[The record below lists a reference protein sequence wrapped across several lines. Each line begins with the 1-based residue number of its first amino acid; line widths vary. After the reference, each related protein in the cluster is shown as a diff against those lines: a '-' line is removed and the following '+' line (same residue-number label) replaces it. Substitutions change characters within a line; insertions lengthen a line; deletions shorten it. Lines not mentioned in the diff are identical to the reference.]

1 MLWIRS
7 GIEILRSRR
16 SLAVVA
22 GMKKRLTTQNRQK
35 SNAKKNQNKNKK
47 SKGFRMHSSLY
58 CARKIKVLRKCCG
71 KAVPDFNRT
80 DLFSIGKHIF
90 STIVKV
96 CSKKETIIKL

>member
-1 MLWIRS
+1 MEKIWYRNPSKSEVIGRC
-7 GIEILRSRR
+7 GGDEKTIDHAEQTTVER
-16 SLAVVA
+16 
-22 GMKKRLTTQNRQK
+22 KKT
-35 SNAKKNQNKNKK
+35 QNKNKK